1 MLHDNETLH
10 HLRQASRISTRLGQ
24 RRQNTALRKRR
35 LQAHAQD
42 KPPTTTPQTETRQ
55 TTEHQ
60 KKTMNTTRPEP
71 TTNPSITDPITPE
84 ELVAQMKTSQN
95 VLMEFRRAAWEMYSI
110 GCEFESDWRAKYL
123 RSLIWVQDELTCY
136 PGGIF
141 NAAMI

>member
-1 MLHDNETLH
+1 
-10 HLRQASRISTRLGQ
+10 
-24 RRQNTALRKRR
+24 
-35 LQAHAQD
+35 
-42 KPPTTTPQTETRQ
+42 
-55 TTEHQ
+55 
-60 KKTMNTTRPEP
+60 MNTTRPEP